1 MQIYVPGPC
10 RTWIS
15 TGSGTYTLLGTAK
28 GGVFVDPSPHY
39 LPVMND
45 AAGLSLPID
54 EIYGGCDGWV
64 SGKWN
69 RFNMTTYARLSAH
82 VTGPAGTD
90 AVGDRGTLML
100 QEGAAFSVAVQF
112 PFSAKP
118 SMQSA
123 GPGPMQQGYLFSKCW
138 VKGNSL
144 PALGMKDEELDL
156 RFYSLALPVFSS
168 QRAGGGLGFT
178 LYTTTLPTL
187 LATD

>member
-10 RTWIS
+10 RTWI
-15 TGSGTYTLLGTAK
+15 GQGGGTYLLLGTAK
-28 GGVFVDPSPHY
+28 GGVFVEPQPHY

-45 AAGLSLPID
+45 AAGLSVPID
-54 EIYGGCDGWV
+54 ELYEGSDGFI

-69 RFNMTTYARLSAH
+69 RFNMFTYSFLSTFGSD
-82 VTGPAGTD
+82 VQGTD

-100 QEGAAFSVAVQF
+100 QEGFAFDVIVQF
-112 PFSAKP
+112 PFAAKA
-118 SMQSA
+118 SMQNAAS
-123 GPGPMQQGYLFSKCW
+123 GPMQQGYWFKKCY

-144 PALGMKDEELDL
+144 PALGMKDEEVDI